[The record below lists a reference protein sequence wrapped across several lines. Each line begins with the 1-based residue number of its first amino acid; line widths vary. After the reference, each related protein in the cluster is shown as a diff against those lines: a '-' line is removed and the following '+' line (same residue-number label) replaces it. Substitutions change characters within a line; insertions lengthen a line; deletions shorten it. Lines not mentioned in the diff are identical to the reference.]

1 MSALA
6 FAYPAVLAALVLL
19 PAIWWLLRL
28 TPPKPVVEAF
38 PPFRILASILK
49 REETPAR
56 SPWWLTLLRMLM
68 AAAVI
73 LAIAEPV
80 LNPRENTLVASGP
93 LVLVIDN
100 SWAAAS
106 DWQRRVDT
114 ANALIDDAEARN
126 VPISIVF
133 TVERQHDAVPTDAAT
148 ARTRLAATQARP
160 LPADRT
166 AALASIKT
174 ALSGTAPGT
183 LAFISDG
190 ISGGNDGDETLA
202 QLQALQPAD
211 LRLIEGDGKGTL
223 ALTGANNDAEAMA
236 VTATR
241 LSTGEARALSLTAH
255 DTRGRPIGSGTL
267 AFKAGEATATG
278 SIAAPFELRNDFAQ
292 VTVDGLATAGA
303 TYLLDDGF
311 RRRRVAIL
319 SGAVYDANQPLL
331 SPLHYIEKALS
342 PYSDLI
348 RPGVADLATAI
359 PELLE
364 QRPSVLIMADV
375 GRLPEEAYAPVKKW
389 LEAGGMLVR
398 FAGPRLAAA
407 PADDTLVPVMLRKG
421 ERALDGALSWS
432 EPQPLADYPPASP
445 FAGMPHPDGVVV
457 KRQVLAE
464 PTPDLPERTWASLA
478 DGTPL
483 VTTGKVGAGR
493 IVLFHVSAETSW
505 SNLPLS
511 GDFVEMLRRT
521 VQLSR
526 GGGVAANGEAQGQ
539 HLPPFRLLT
548 AVGTLSTDTGEAKP
562 LDPANAGKNVATKDN
577 PPGLYGSQDGFVAH
591 NLFPAGH
598 ALAALPTAGDQS
610 VVRENLIGNIA
621 KSLKPAL
628 FLIATLL
635 LIADCLI
642 MLFMSGAFS
651 GRLRQ
656 APARGTAAV
665 LLAFAVS
672 LTMLA
677 LASTPALADDTKPGD
692 DQLLARLDTTHLAY
706 VVTGESEVDRISE
719 RGLAG
724 LTEFLTYRTTLEP
737 GEPVGVDIASDEL
750 AIYPLLYW
758 PVNATADMPSP
769 AAISR
774 IDAYMRNG
782 GTVLFDTRDQFSS
795 IENSND
801 ASPNTQ
807 RLRDILA
814 NLDIPPL
821 EPVPADHVLTKSFYL
836 LTNFPGRYSGSPLW
850 VQAEFDRELDPNRP
864 ARAGDGVSPI
874 MITGNDFA
882 GAWAIDNNGMPLLP
896 TVPPDE
902 VQREHAYRAGVNIMM
917 YMLTGNYKADQVHV
931 PALLERLGQ

>member
-1 MSALA
+1 MSGLA

-73 LAIAEPV
+73 LAIADPV
-80 LNPRENTLVASGP
+80 LNPRENTLAASGP
-93 LVLVIDN
+93 LALVIDN
-100 SWAAAS
+100 NWAAAG

-114 ANALIDDAEARN
+114 ASTMIDDAEARDL
-126 VPISIVF
+126 PISIVF
-133 TVERQHDAVPTDAAT
+133 TVDRQHDAVPTDAQT
-148 ARTRLAATQARP
+148 ARTRLAAAQPRP
-160 LPADRT
+160 LPANRQAAV
-166 AALASIKT
+166 AALNT
-174 ALSGTAPGT
+174 ALTGTAPGT

-190 ISGGNDGDETLA
+190 IAAGDDDGTVA
-202 QLQALQPAD
+202 ALQALKPAQM
-211 LRLIEGDGKGTL
+211 RLIEGDGRSAL
-223 ALTGANNDAEAMA
+223 ALTDANNDAEAMVVA
-236 VTATR
+236 ASR
-241 LSTGEARALSLTAH
+241 LSSGEARTLAVTAH
-255 DTRGRPIGSGTL
+255 DTRGRPIGNGTL
-267 AFKAGEATATG
+267 AFRAGETTGTG

-292 VTVDGLATAGA
+292 ISVDGLATAGG

-311 RRRRVAIL
+311 RRRRVALL
-319 SGAVYDANQPLL
+319 SGETIDASQPLL
-331 SPLHYIEKALS
+331 SPLHYIEKALA

-348 RPGVADLATAI
+348 RPNVSDLAAAI
-359 PELLE
+359 PELLD
-364 QRPSVLIMADV
+364 QRPSVLIMADI
-375 GRLPEEAYAPVKKW
+375 GRLPEEAYGPMQKW
-389 LEAGGMLVR
+389 LEAGGMLIR

-407 PADDTLVPVMLRKG
+407 PADDPLVPVVLRKG

-432 EPQPLADYPPASP
+432 EPQPLAAYPPGSP
-445 FAGMPHPDGVVV
+445 FAGMPSAGDILV

-483 VTTGKVGAGR
+483 VTTGRVGAGR
-493 IVLFHVSAETSW
+493 IVLFHVSAETGW

-511 GDFVEMLRRT
+511 GDFVEMLRRS

-526 GGGVAANGEAQGQ
+526 GGGVAASGEAQGQ
-539 HLPPFRLLT
+539 PLPPYRLLT

-562 LDPANAGKNVATKDN
+562 LDPATAGSTAATADN

-591 NLFPAGH
+591 NL
-598 ALAALPTAGDQS
+598 LAAGQTLKPLPTGDAAS
-610 VVRENLIGNIA
+610 LMRESLIGQMA

-628 FLIATLL
+628 YLIATLL
-635 LIADCLI
+635 LIADCLVV
-642 MLFMSGAFS
+642 LFMNGAFT
-651 GRLRQ
+651 RRFRVT
-656 APARGTAAV
+656 PARGATTHVAV
-665 LLAFAVS
+665 AAVS

-677 LASTPALADDTKPGD
+677 LASTQALAEDAKSGD
-692 DQLLARLDTTHLAY
+692 EDLLQRLDTTHLAY
-706 VVTGESEVDRISE
+706 VLTGEDEVDRISE

-737 GEPVGVDIASDEL
+737 GEPMAVDITKDEL
-750 AIYPLLYW
+750 AVYPLIYW
-758 PVNATADMPSP
+758 PVSATAQMPSP
-769 AAISR
+769 AAVAR

-782 GTVLFDTRDQFSS
+782 GTVLFDTRDQYSS
-795 IENSND
+795 LENSAD
-801 ASPNTQ
+801 TSPNTQ

-821 EPVPADHVLTKSFYL
+821 EPVPPDHVLTKSFYL
-836 LTNFPGRYSGSPLW
+836 LSNFPGRYAGSPLW
-850 VQAEFDRELDPNRP
+850 VEAELDQRQDPNRP

-882 GAWAIDNNGMPLLP
+882 GAWAIDANGMPLLP

-902 VQREHAYRAGVNIMM
+902 VQREHAFRSGVNIMM

>member
-1 MSALA
+1 MSGLA
-6 FAYPAVLAALVLL
+6 FAYPAVLAALVVL

-73 LAIAEPV
+73 LAIADPV

-100 SWAAAS
+100 SWAAAG

-114 ANALIDDAEARN
+114 ANAMIDDAEARDL
-126 VPISIVF
+126 PISVVF
-133 TVERQHDAVPTDAAT
+133 TVDRQHDAVPTDAAT
-148 ARTRLAATQARP
+148 ARTRLAAAQPRP
-160 LPADRT
+160 LPAHREQAVAALRT
-166 AALASIKT
+166 ALA
-174 ALSGTAPGT
+174 GTPPGT
-183 LAFISDG
+183 LAFLSDG
-190 ISGGNDGDETLA
+190 IAGSDDDGTVPA
-202 QLQALQPAD
+202 LQDLQPAQ
-211 LRLIEGDGKGTL
+211 LRLVEGDGRSTV
-223 ALTGANNDAEAMA
+223 ALTDANNDAETMD
-236 VTATR
+236 VTASR
-241 LSTGEARALSLTAH
+241 LAAGEARTLALTAH
-255 DTRGRPIGSGTL
+255 DTRGRAIANGTL
-267 AFKAGEATATG
+267 TFAAGEATGTG

-292 VTVDGLATAGA
+292 VTIDGLATAGG
-303 TYLLDDGF
+303 TYMLDDGF
-311 RRRRVAIL
+311 RRRRVAL
-319 SGAVYDANQPLL
+319 LTGETHDASQPLL
-331 SPLHYIEKALS
+331 SSLHYIEQALA
-342 PYSDLI
+342 PFSDLV
-348 RPGVADLATAI
+348 RPNVADLAAGI

-364 QRPSVLIMADV
+364 QRPSVMIMADV
-375 GRLPEEAYAPVKKW
+375 GRLPEETYAPLQRW
-389 LEAGGMLVR
+389 LEAGGMLIR

-407 PADDTLVPVMLRKG
+407 PADDPLVPVVLRKG

-432 EPQPLADYPPASP
+432 EPQPLADYPPTSP
-445 FAGMPHPDGVVV
+445 FAGMPRAGDVLV

-493 IVLFHVSAETSW
+493 IVLFHVSAETGW

-511 GDFVEMLRRT
+511 GDFVEMLRRS

-526 GGGVAANGEAQGQ
+526 GGGVAANGETQGQ

-548 AVGTLSTDTGEAKP
+548 ATGTLSTDTGEAKP
-562 LDPANAGKNVATKDN
+562 LDPAAAGTVPATADN
-577 PPGLYGSQDGFVAH
+577 PPGLYGSQDGFLAH
-591 NLFPAGH
+591 NLFPAGTS
-598 ALAALPTAGDQS
+598 LAPLPSTDAPA
-610 VVRENLIGNIA
+610 VARESLIGQVA
-621 KSLKPAL
+621 QSLKPAL
-628 FLIATLL
+628 FLIAALL
-635 LIADCLI
+635 LLADCLI
-642 MLFMSGAFS
+642 VLIMGGAFA
-651 GRLRQ
+651 RRFR
-656 APARGTAAV
+656 PAVTRGAA
-665 LLAFAVS
+665 A
-672 LTMLA
+672 LA
-677 LASTPALADDTKPGD
+677 LALGLGLALATLAPAPALADDTRPD
-692 DQLLARLDTTHLAY
+692 DAALLDRMDTTHLAY
-706 VVTGESEVDRISE
+706 VVTGEAEVDRVSE

-737 GEPVGVDIASDEL
+737 GAPVPVDISKDEL
-750 AIYPLLYW
+750 AVFPLLYW
-758 PVNATADMPSP
+758 PVSASAEMPSP
-769 AAISR
+769 ATISR

-795 IENSND
+795 LDSGD
-801 ASPNTQ
+801 TSPNTQ

-821 EPVPADHVLTKSFYL
+821 EPVPPEHVLTKSFYL
-836 LTNFPGRYSGSPLW
+836 LTNFPGRFNGSPLW
-850 VQAEFDRELDPNRP
+850 VEAELDQQQDPNRP
-864 ARAGDGVSPI
+864 ARSGDGVTPI

-882 GAWAIDNNGMPLLP
+882 GAWAIDANGMALLP

-902 VQREHAYRAGVNIMM
+902 VQREHAFRSGVNIMM

>member
-1 MSALA
+1 MSSLA
-6 FAYPAVLAALVLL
+6 FAYPAVLAALLLL

-28 TPPKPVVEAF
+28 TPPRPVVEAF

-73 LAIAEPV
+73 FAIADPV
-80 LNPRENTLVASGP
+80 LNPRENTLAASGP

-100 SWAAAS
+100 SWASAA

-114 ANALIDDAEARN
+114 ASALIDDAEARDL
-126 VPISIVF
+126 PISILF

-148 ARTRLAATQARP
+148 ARTRLAAAQARP
-160 LPADRT
+160 LPASREPALAALK
-166 AALASIKT
+166 AALA
-174 ALSGTAPGT
+174 GTTPGT
-183 LAFISDG
+183 LAFLTDGIAGGDSDG
-190 ISGGNDGDETLA
+190 TLSA
-202 QLQALQPAD
+202 LKALQPTD
-211 LRLIEGDGKGTL
+211 FRLIEGDGRGAV
-223 ALTGANNDAEAMA
+223 ALTDANNEADAMTVNAS
-236 VTATR
+236 R
-241 LSTGEARALSLTAH
+241 LSTREARTLALTAH
-255 DTRGRPIGSGTL
+255 DTRGRSIGNGTL
-267 AFKAGEATATG
+267 SFKAGEATATG
-278 SIAAPFELRNDFAQ
+278 RIAAPFELRNDFAHI
-292 VTVDGLATAGA
+292 TVDGVATAGS

-319 SGAVYDANQPLL
+319 SGETQDASQPLL
-331 SPLHYIEKALS
+331 SPLHYIEKALT

-348 RPGVADLATAI
+348 HPGVADLATAI

-364 QRPSVLIMADV
+364 QRPSVLIMADI
-375 GRLPEEAYAPVKKW
+375 GRLPEDTYAPMKKW
-389 LEAGGMLVR
+389 LEAGGMLIR

-407 PADDTLVPVMLRKG
+407 PADDPLVPVMLRKG

-432 EPQPLADYPPASP
+432 EPQPLADYPPTSP
-445 FAGMPHPDGVVV
+445 FAGMPRADDVLV

-464 PTPDLPERTWASLA
+464 PTPDLPERTWANLA

-493 IVLFHVSAETSW
+493 IVLFHVSAETGW

-511 GDFVEMLRRT
+511 GDFVEMLRRS

-526 GGGVAANGEAQGQ
+526 GGGVAATGQAQGQ
-539 HLPPFRLLT
+539 PLPPFRLLT

-562 LDPANAGKNVATKDN
+562 LDPAIAGKAPATDDN

-591 NLFPAGH
+591 NLFPAGQK
-598 ALAALPTAGDQS
+598 LAPLPSAADLS
-610 VVRENLIGNIA
+610 IARESLIGQVA
-621 KSLKPAL
+621 KSLKPIL
-628 FLIATLL
+628 FLIAALL
-635 LIADCLI
+635 MIADCLI
-642 MLFMSGAFS
+642 VLFMGGAFS
-651 GRLRQ
+651 RNI
-656 APARGTAAV
+656 ARTTARTATLALIFALSLG
-665 LLAFAVS
+665 LLALS
-672 LTMLA
+672 SG
-677 LASTPALADDTKPGD
+677 STLADDAKPGD
-692 DQLLARLDTTHLAY
+692 DTLFARLDTTHLAY
-706 VVTGESEVDRISE
+706 VVTGESDVDRVSE

-724 LTEFLTYRTTLEP
+724 LTEYLTYRTTLEP
-737 GEPVGVDIASDEL
+737 GEPVGVDITSDEL
-750 AIYPLLYW
+750 AVYPLLYW
-758 PVNATADMPSP
+758 PVSASAEMPTP

-795 IENSND
+795 IENSSET
-801 ASPNTQ
+801 SPNTQ
-807 RLRDILA
+807 RLREILA

-821 EPVPADHVLTKSFYL
+821 EPVPTDHVLTKAFYL
-836 LTNFPGRYSGSPLW
+836 LTTFPGRYAGGPLW
-850 VQAEFDRELDPNRP
+850 VEAELDDKEDPNRP
-864 ARAGDGVSPI
+864 ARTGDGVTPI

-882 GAWAIDNNGMPLLP
+882 GAWAIDDSGMPLLP

-902 VQREHAYRAGVNIMM
+902 VQREHAFRAGVNIMM

>member
-6 FAYPAVLAALVLL
+6 FAYPAVLAALVVL

-49 REETPAR
+49 LEETPAR

-73 LAIAEPV
+73 LAIADPV

-100 SWAAAS
+100 SWAAAG
-106 DWQRRVDT
+106 DWQRRLDT
-114 ANALIDDAEARN
+114 ASAMIDDAEARDL
-126 VPISIVF
+126 PISVVF
-133 TVERQHDAVPTDAAT
+133 TVDRRHDAVPTDAAT
-148 ARTRLAATQARP
+148 ARTRLAAAQPRP
-160 LPADRT
+160 LPAQREQAV
-166 AALASIKT
+166 AALKT
-174 ALSGTAPGT
+174 ALTDTPPGT
-183 LAFISDG
+183 LAFLSDG
-190 ISGGNDGDETLA
+190 IAGSEDDGTISA
-202 QLQALQPAD
+202 LQALQPAQ
-211 LRLIEGDGKGTL
+211 LRLVEGDGRSTI
-223 ALTGANNDAEAMA
+223 ALTDANNDAETMD
-236 VTATR
+236 VTASR
-241 LSTGEARALSLTAH
+241 LAAGEARTLALTAH
-255 DTRGRPIGSGTL
+255 DTRGRAIANGTL
-267 AFKAGEATATG
+267 NFAAGDARGTG

-292 VTVDGLATAGA
+292 VTIDGLATAGG
-303 TYLLDDGF
+303 TYMLDDGF
-311 RRRRVAIL
+311 RRRRVAL
-319 SGAVYDANQPLL
+319 LTGETHDASQPLL
-331 SPLHYIEKALS
+331 SSLHYIEQALA
-342 PYSDLI
+342 PFSDLV
-348 RPGVADLATAI
+348 RPNVADLAAGI

-364 QRPSVLIMADV
+364 QRPSVMIMADV
-375 GRLPEEAYAPVKKW
+375 GRLPEETYAPLQRW
-389 LEAGGMLVR
+389 LEAGGMLIR

-407 PADDTLVPVMLRKG
+407 PADDPLVPVVLRKG

-432 EPQPLADYPPASP
+432 EPQPLADYPPTSP
-445 FAGMPHPDGVVV
+445 FAGMPRAGDVLV

-493 IVLFHVSAETSW
+493 IVLFHVSAETGW

-511 GDFVEMLRRT
+511 GDFVEMLRRS

-526 GGGVAANGEAQGQ
+526 GGGVAATGEAQGQ

-548 AVGTLSTDTGEAKP
+548 AAGTLSTDTGEAKP
-562 LDPANAGKNVATKDN
+562 LDPATAGAAPATADN
-577 PPGLYGSQDGFVAH
+577 PPGLYGSQDGFLAH
-591 NLFPAGH
+591 NLFPAGTN
-598 ALAALPTAGDQS
+598 LAPLPLADAPS
-610 VVRENLIGNIA
+610 VARESLIGQVA
-621 KSLKPAL
+621 QSLKPAL

-635 LIADCLI
+635 LLADCLI
-642 MLFMSGAFS
+642 VLIMGGAFA
-651 GRLRQ
+651 RRFRP
-656 APARGTAAV
+656 AVARGTTA
-665 LLAFAVS
+665 LA
-672 LTMLA
+672 LTLGLSLA
-677 LASTPALADDTKPGD
+677 LATLAPAPALADDTGPND
-692 DQLLARLDTTHLAY
+692 AELLDRMDTTHLGY
-706 VVTGESEVDRISE
+706 VVTGEADVDRVSE

-737 GEPVGVDIASDEL
+737 GAPVAVDISKDEL
-750 AIYPLLYW
+750 AVFPLLYW
-758 PVNATADMPSP
+758 PVSASADMPTS
-769 AAISR
+769 ATISR

-795 IENSND
+795 LDSGD
-801 ASPNTQ
+801 TSPNTQ

-821 EPVPADHVLTKSFYL
+821 EPVPPEHVLTKSFYL
-836 LTNFPGRYSGSPLW
+836 LSNFPGRFTGSPLW
-850 VQAEFDRELDPNRP
+850 VEAELDQQQDPNRP
-864 ARAGDGVSPI
+864 ARSGDGVTPI

-882 GAWAIDNNGMPLLP
+882 GAWAIDANGMALLP

-902 VQREHAYRAGVNIMM
+902 TQREHAFRSGVNIMM

>member
-1 MSALA
+1 ALA
-6 FAYPAVLAALVLL
+6 FASPAVLAALVLL

-28 TPPKPVVEAF
+28 TPPRPVVEVF

-68 AAAVI
+68 AAAII
-73 LAIAEPV
+73 LAIADPV
-80 LNPRENTLVASGP
+80 LNPRANTLSASGP

-100 SWAAAS
+100 SWAAAA

-114 ANALIDDAEARN
+114 ATALIDDAAVRD
-126 VPISIVF
+126 VPISLVF
-133 TVERQHDAVPTDAAT
+133 TAERHNDAVPIDAAT
-148 ARTRLAATQARP
+148 ARTRLAASQARP
-160 LPADRT
+160 LPADRAGAV
-166 AALASIKT
+166 AALKT
-174 ALSGTAPGT
+174 ALAGTAPGT
-183 LAFISDG
+183 LAFLSDG
-190 ISGGNDGDETLA
+190 IAAGERDDTLA
-202 QLQALQPAD
+202 ALQGLQPAE
-211 LRLIEGDGKGTL
+211 LRLIEGDGRGAVALTDANNEAEAMTVTASRLSASGARTL
-223 ALTGANNDAEAMA
+223 ALT
-236 VTATR
+236 
-241 LSTGEARALSLTAH
+241 AH
-255 DTRGRPIGSGTL
+255 DSRGRPIGNGTL
-267 AFKAGEATATG
+267 AFRAGETTAAG

-303 TYLLDDGF
+303 THLLDDGF
-311 RRRRVAIL
+311 RRRRVAFL
-319 SGAVYDANQPLL
+319 SGETHDPSQPLL
-331 SPLHYIEKALS
+331 SPLHYIEKALA
-342 PYSDLI
+342 PYSELV

-364 QRPSVLIMADV
+364 QRPSVLIMADI
-375 GRLPEEAYAPVKKW
+375 GRLPEETYAPVKKW
-389 LEAGGMLVR
+389 LEAGGMLIR

-407 PADDTLVPVMLRKG
+407 PADDPLVPVMLRKG

-445 FAGMPHPDGVVV
+445 FAGMRRPEGVLV

-511 GDFVEMLRRT
+511 GDFVEMLRRS

-526 GGGVAANGEAQGQ
+526 GGGVAASGDAKGQ
-539 HLPPFRLLT
+539 RLPPYRLLT
-548 AVGTLSTDTGEAKP
+548 AVGTLSADTGEAKP
-562 LDPANAGKNVATKDN
+562 LDPAAADRGPATADN
-577 PPGLYGSQDGFVAH
+577 PPGLYGSQEGFVAH
-591 NLFPAGH
+591 NLFPPKQV
-598 ALAALPTAGDQS
+598 LAPLPTAADLAL
-610 VVRENLIGNIA
+610 VHENLVDQVA

-628 FLIATLL
+628 LLIATLL

-642 MLFMSGAFS
+642 VLFMNGAFAR
-651 GRLRQ
+651 RLARP
-656 APARGTAAV
+656 PARGAAATFAV
-665 LLAFAVS
+665 VTLSVGLLALS
-672 LTMLA
+672 
-677 LASTPALADDTKPGD
+677 SGSALADDSKPGD
-692 DQLLARLDTTHLAY
+692 DKLLARLDTTHLAY
-706 VVTGESEVDRISE
+706 VVTGESDVDHISE
-719 RGLAG
+719 RGLVG

-737 GEPVGVDIASDEL
+737 GEPVGVDIATDEL
-750 AIYPLLYW
+750 AVFPLLYW
-758 PVNATADMPSP
+758 PVSASAAMPSP

-782 GTVLFDTRDQFSS
+782 GTVLFDTRDQFSALD
-795 IENSND
+795 NSVA

-821 EPVPADHVLTKSFYL
+821 EPVPPDHVLTKSFYL
-836 LTNFPGRYSGSPLW
+836 LANFPGRYTGSPLW
-850 VQAEFDRELDPNRP
+850 VQADFDEKADPNRP

-882 GAWAIDNNGMPLLP
+882 GAWAIDDSGAPLLP

-902 VQREHAYRAGVNIMM
+902 MQREHAFRSGVNIMM